1 SSTSCP
7 RPYRVEALC
16 AEGPMPPGWR
26 RAARL
31 AALALLGGLRGARGL
46 RAGGAA
52 LPLQASAAVA
62 PGGASAAPPRK
73 RGVFNFGAPA
83 AGPGGAEAREVRRA
97 PRTPEEA
104 AADFGGAQGLCDYWG
119 WPPLA
124 PGARRPRIFYGTAG
138 RGPWRTSTSCTS
150 WRWQSLG
157 SGAKDRV
164 QVQVFACGTR
174 ASPPWRSWQTPM
186 RTDPRPLWKAPCF
199 SEGPCPDACPFP
211 SPQKVSPFVSRIVA
225 VDPKMTQQGHQ
236 RNVSLNMSSP
246 RFRRFGDQLRR
257 VELES
262 PTGGKTLSQ
271 LSVAE
276 RSSLLRSGREPL
288 NSAFVLEQWTRAQ
301 MEQGFKDSHGNWEME
316 EGDIVIVAD
325 SDEIPL
331 RHFLAA
337 LQYCEVPSFKMVNLM
352 LDQGMEHTLACRGAV
367 VPLRSQVYEYFM
379 DCPTKQPIWMRP
391 NVALARCLMNG
402 EMDFEDVRT
411 SSRHRTSP
419 PRKVAARH
427 LHNVG
432 MSLQDI
438 VFKYG
443 HYVEPRTEFLDS
455 GLDVETNQE
464 MMWRGCDPRAPELGP
479 GSWYMS
485 LRPSND
491 FIDPRNAR
499 GYCVEY
505 EGLRRGL
512 DLPFALLE
520 ERPELAGG
528 LLWRGHAELRNPFA
542 GRKGG
547 TNYFHD

>member
-1 SSTSCP
+1 
-7 RPYRVEALC
+7 
-16 AEGPMPPGWR
+16 
-26 RAARL
+26 
-31 AALALLGGLRGARGL
+31 
-46 RAGGAA
+46 
-52 LPLQASAAVA
+52 
-62 PGGASAAPPRK
+62 
-73 RGVFNFGAPA
+73 
-83 AGPGGAEAREVRRA
+83 
-97 PRTPEEA
+97 
-104 AADFGGAQGLCDYWG
+104 
-119 WPPLA
+119 
-124 PGARRPRIFYGTAG
+124 
-138 RGPWRTSTSCTS
+138 
-150 WRWQSLG
+150 
-157 SGAKDRV
+157 
-164 QVQVFACGTR
+164 
-174 ASPPWRSWQTPM
+174 M